1 MSDQNNHISLLHWTK
16 AKDNFLHTL
25 LNLKLQMS
33 LFVSNAP
40 SPFALS
46 HPGPHCQI
54 QPLPCFVGPARSE
67 FVSSENLENHL
78 YSIPSIIVFLSHR
91 FRHSTTQ
98 RGNFSFL
105 SASFQYLFTSSFYL
119 LANYCWEAY
128 LSVERRQIFQFLFIS
143 LQL

>member
-78 YSIPSIIVFLSHR
+78 YSISSVIVRTRTTFLVTDSD
-91 FRHSTTQ
+91 TQ
-98 RGNFSFL
+98 RRKGVIFP
-105 SASFQYLFTSSFYL
+105 FYL
-119 LANYCWEAY
+119 LLFNTFSNV
-128 LSVERRQIFQFLFIS
+128 LFHFLFIY
-143 LQL
+143 LQTTAGRHI